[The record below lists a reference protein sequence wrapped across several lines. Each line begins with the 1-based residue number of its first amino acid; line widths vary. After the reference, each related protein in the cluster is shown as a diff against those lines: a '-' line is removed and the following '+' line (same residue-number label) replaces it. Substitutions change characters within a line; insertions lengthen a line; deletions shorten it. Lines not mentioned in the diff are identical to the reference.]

1 MRGGLAVAVCVI
13 IGAGGVL
20 TGAPATAAPPCAVP
34 GLPGAVVAATVA
46 DMGAMMGPGMMG
58 GGSMMGSSMMGMM
71 RLPVDPASVRAGT
84 VSLLVRNLGT
94 RDHELV
100 VLPLTAGQSV
110 GWRKTNSDNRI
121 DETGSLGEVSTAC
134 GSGEGEGIAP
144 GAVGWTTLSLAPGR
158 YELVCNLAGH
168 YAAGMYAE
176 LDVHV

>member
-1 MRGGLAVAVCVI
+1 
-13 IGAGGVL
+13 
-20 TGAPATAAPPCAVP
+20 
-34 GLPGAVVAATVA
+34 VVAATVA

-58 GGSMMGSSMMGMM
+58 GGPMMGSSMMGMM
-71 RLPVDPASVRAGT
+71 RLSVDPASVRAGT

-176 LDVHV
+176 LDVSA